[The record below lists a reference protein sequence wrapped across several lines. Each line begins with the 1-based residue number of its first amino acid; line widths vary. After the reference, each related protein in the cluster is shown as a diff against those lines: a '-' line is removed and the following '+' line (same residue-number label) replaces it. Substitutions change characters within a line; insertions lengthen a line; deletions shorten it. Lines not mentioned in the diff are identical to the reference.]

1 MKSSPLELRFNPTAW
16 DELLQKALPALDHVF
31 PPASF
36 DRSRR
41 PDWTLGG
48 GTAIA
53 LRIAH
58 RLSDD
63 IDIFVPSRP
72 LKEFTPATNPGSRAI
87 GPRFQ
92 WPGHYLKFECDRG
105 EIDFL
110 SAHLQT
116 DPGFTW
122 ERYRDRDV
130 ALETLEEV
138 MVKKIRFRAASF
150 TARDIFDL
158 AAVARAKPAIVETL
172 AVEVA
177 DALPRL
183 KAVIEARS
191 KKLGELG
198 RQIRPT
204 DSFAGLLSTAT
215 ADAMRVVLSAM
226 AAGGEAGTY

>member
-1 MKSSPLELRFNPTAW
+1 M
-16 DELLQKALPALDHVF
+16 LQKALPALDHVF

-36 DRSRR
+36 ETGAR

-72 LKEFTPATNPGSRAI
+72 LKAFTPAQNPGSRAI
-87 GPRFQ
+87 SDRFQ
-92 WPGHYLKFECDRG
+92 WPGHYLKFECGEG

-122 ERYRDRDV
+122 EQYRDRV
-130 ALETLEEV
+130 IALETLEEV
-138 MVKKIRFRAASF
+138 VVKKVRFRAASF

-158 AAVARAKPAIVETL
+158 AAVARAEPGLVKTL

-183 KAVIEARS
+183 KAIIEARA
-191 KKLGELG
+191 KRPGDFQRE
-198 RQIRPT
+198 IRPR
-204 DSFAGLLSTAT
+204 DGFVDLLAT
-215 ADAMRVVLSAM
+215 ASGAAMSIVECAIATS
-226 AAGGEAGTY
+226 GEQA